1 MNSQR
6 HQNNRLPP
14 DIAVHETGDLAA
26 RIHPEPPHP
35 YRSAFARDAARILH
49 AREFR
54 RLAGKT
60 QVFSRLASILPAD
73 HFRTRL
79 THTLEVAQI
88 SGTLATALGL
98 NRELA

>member
-1 MNSQR
+1 MNSQPNR
-6 HQNNRLPP
+6 NNLLPP
-14 DIAVHETGDLAA
+14 GIAVDVNGDLAV

-49 AREFR
+49 ARAFR

-60 QVFSRLASILPAD
+60 QVFSRLARILPAD

-88 SGTLATALGL
+88 SGTLAAALGL
-98 NRELA
+98 NRE